1 MRRHLTTES
10 LIGFAEGRLSTQSR
24 EVAEKH
30 IQACPVCFAEI
41 SEWFSI
47 MDSMKL
53 SVLENPPDYAVRNCL
68 AIYQISKPESVLQQV
83 IATILFDSTLA
94 SATIGVRGVG
104 DCQQVV
110 FRASDVDVHLRI
122 GGSPR
127 IVLGQMLRREA
138 NHFLGG
144 VPVTLLQADQQ
155 IEATITDELGEFRFG
170 NAPLGNVRLHADLP
184 SYRLIG
190 DFTIKVQEIKQ

>member
-1 MRRHLTTES
+1 MRRHLTTET
-10 LIGFAEGRLSTQSR
+10 LIGFAEGRLSPQSH
-24 EVAEKH
+24 EAANQH

-53 SVLENPPDYAVRNCL
+53 SVLENPPDHAVRNCL
-68 AIYQISKPESVLQQV
+68 AMYQISKPQTKLQQV

-94 SATIGVRGVG
+94 SATVGVRGVA

-110 FRASDVDVHLRI
+110 FRASDIDVHLRI

-138 NHFLGG
+138 GHYVGG
-144 VPVTLLQADQQ
+144 VPVTLFQAEQQ
-155 IEATITDELGEFRFG
+155 LEATITDELGEFRFG
-170 NAPLGNVRLHADLP
+170 NAPIGSVRLYADLP
-184 SYRLIG
+184 SYRMVG
-190 DFTIKVQEIKQ
+190 DFTIKALEIRQ

>member
-1 MRRHLTTES
+1 
-10 LIGFAEGRLSTQSR
+10 LIGFAEGRLSPQSR
-24 EVAEKH
+24 QAAEKH

-47 MDSMKL
+47 MDSMNL
-53 SVLENPPDYAVRNCL
+53 SVLENPPDHAVRNCL
-68 AIYQISKPESVLQQV
+68 AMYQISKPQSKLQQV

-94 SATIGVRGVG
+94 SATIGVRGVA

-110 FRASDVDVHLRI
+110 FRAADVDVHLRI
-122 GGSPR
+122 GGTPR

-138 NHFLGG
+138 NHFMGS
-144 VPVTLLQADQQ
+144 VPVTLFKADQQ
-155 IEATITDELGEFRFG
+155 VEATITDELGEFRFG
-170 NAPLGNVRLHADLP
+170 NAPAGSVRFHADLP

-190 DFTIKVQEIKQ
+190 DFTIKVQEIKE